1 MAAVELHFESFSPG
15 SCIHIHEK
23 RVGEYYRTFEHTH
36 DFYEFFLALSGS
48 IVHRINGTEVTIQ
61 SPSLCLIEP
70 TDRHSF
76 RASAGCSSALFV
88 NVAYTEALHR
98 RVSGVVSTRM
108 RRTTSSLPLVLH
120 PVDSALQH
128 LLQRYV
134 GLLQSQGVEQGTVQT
149 LAAMLVG
156 VVYAEVGLMQQA
168 TVSSDGAVRCPAWL
182 EGVLSRMSDGEHLSG
197 GVGEMV
203 RLSGKSNAYL
213 ARSMQ
218 RYCGCTPT
226 QFVNQVRLEEA
237 ARLLREGS
245 LRVQSV
251 MLHCGFGNMSHFC
264 QLFRERF
271 GLSPLRYRKQSA
283 VVVEGLRES
292 SRG

>member
-1 MAAVELHFESFSPG
+1 
-15 SCIHIHEK
+15 
-23 RVGEYYRTFEHTH
+23 
-36 DFYEFFLALSGS
+36 
-48 IVHRINGTEVTIQ
+48 
-61 SPSLCLIEP
+61 
-70 TDRHSF
+70 
-76 RASAGCSSALFV
+76 
-88 NVAYTEALHR
+88 
-98 RVSGVVSTRM
+98 
-108 RRTTSSLPLVLH
+108 
-120 PVDSALQH
+120 
-128 LLQRYV
+128 
-134 GLLQSQGVEQGTVQT
+134 
-149 LAAMLVG
+149 
-156 VVYAEVGLMQQA
+156 
-168 TVSSDGAVRCPAWL
+168 
-182 EGVLSRMSDGEHLSG
+182 MSDGEHLSG